1 MNLNKVSVKMSWLMR
16 HCQEPLYIRLDGGW
30 TEVKTILS
38 VLNISLFATSNNTT
52 QQLPFLLQRLL
63 LIISN
68 TPLR

>member
-16 HCQEPLYIRLDGGW
+16 HCQESLYIRLDGGW

-52 QQLPFLLQRLL
+52 QQLPFLLRRLL

-68 TPLR
+68 TPLQ

>member
-16 HCQEPLYIRLDGGW
+16 HCQEPLYIQLDGGW

-52 QQLPFLLQRLL
+52 QQLPFLLRRLL

-68 TPLR
+68 TPLQ